1 MDFPFDF
8 PGFRMDFERH
18 ARILKM
24 TPLEA
29 ARTMLRYD
37 FGIGD
42 ESALGYAIRKDPRI
56 TLDDDALFDLLED
69 AEDLGWTPQDLL
81 DVAIDESRFN
91 AP

>member
-1 MDFPFDF
+1 MSLVDF

-18 ARILKM
+18 GRILKM

-29 ARTMLRYD
+29 ARTMLEYD

-42 ESALGYAIRKDPRI
+42 EPALGFAIRKDPRI
-56 TLDDDALFDLLED
+56 TLTDDALFDLLGE
-69 AEDLGWTPQDLL
+69 AEDLDWTPQDLL
-81 DVAIDESRFN
+81 NVAADESAFD